1 MRTADAVLA
10 AESRLSGIISVLP
23 MSDRRWLVQ
32 CILPNELVLVDE
44 QLTPIWRVRLPP
56 GRLGRA
62 AVAED
67 LSLVALPQAGHL
79 LLLDATG
86 RQLTSF
92 SNAPSHGPSTSFSC
106 GAFTADGAR
115 LWVIVPTGGAASAAT
130 AGQELWLI
138 DVATR
143 SVLDRRRLAVT
154 GDDGQLVR
162 HPDGRTIGLLLWI
175 EGGAAIGWARAD
187 HDRIDLRVAA
197 RQDRMLAAVH
207 PAGMEYLT
215 VSLDRDVDLL
225 RQRISDDRPIGAL
238 KAPTIHWSQDWGHQT
253 GYLSGDLIAA
263 NSSATDQHFLIGTAP
278 MRLLAEITYPRP
290 REGAGLFMSGQGTW
304 LTVTGPVIRRWLLPP
319 SPGEQLQL
327 PAT

>member
-1 MRTADAVLA
+1 MHMVDAVLI
-10 AESRLSGIISVLP
+10 AESRLSGMISVLP
-23 MSDRRWLVQ
+23 MSGQRWLVQ
-32 CILPNELVLVDE
+32 CVLPNDLVVVDA
-44 QLTPIWRVRLPP
+44 QLTPIWRLRLPP

-79 LLLDATG
+79 LLLDPTG

-92 SNAPSHGPSTSFSC
+92 PDAPPNGQRTSFSC
-106 GAFTADGAR
+106 GAFTANGAR
-115 LWVIVPTGGAASAAT
+115 LWVIVPTGGAVSSAT

-162 HPDGRTIGLLLWI
+162 HPDGRTIGLLLWV
-175 EGGAAIGWARAD
+175 ERGAAIGWARAED
-187 HDRIDLRVAA
+187 DRIDLRITA

-215 VSLDRDVDLL
+215 VSLDGDVEFL
-225 RQRISDDRPIGAL
+225 RQRIGDDRPIGEL
-238 KAPTIHWSQDWGHQT
+238 KAPMICWSQDWGHQA
-253 GYLSGDLIAA
+253 GYLSGNLIAA
-263 NSSATDQHFLIGTAP
+263 NSGATDQHLLIGTAP
-278 MRLLAEITYPRP
+278 MGLLAEITYPRP

-304 LTVTGPVIRRWLLPP
+304 LTATGPLIQRWLLPP
-319 SPGEQLQL
+319 SSGEQLQL